1 MAAKKEPKK
10 SAAPAPDAKA
20 SDSKKGP
27 AKASKSK
34 PAPAGDSKFAQLL
47 AAKKVDPRRVVSASH
62 VLEGLEPEDRAIRL
76 AKRNGKKEGASE
88 ADKAEK
94 RKPRS
99 GRPITPRALEA
110 VMKGAKISG
119 PAKQRFLKAVNHV
132 LEQKKQE
139 KVELKAL
146 F

>member
-1 MAAKKEPKK
+1 MAYLRR
-10 SAAPAPDAKA
+10 PAMATDTAT
-20 SDSKKGP
+20 
-27 AKASKSK
+27 
-34 PAPAGDSKFAQLL
+34 SKFAQFLSSS
-47 AAKKVDPRRVVSASH
+47 KVDARRIMAASH
-62 VLEGLEPEDRAIRL
+62 SLESLQREDRHIRL
-76 AKRNGKKEGASE
+76 VKGRAKQEGASE

-99 GRPITPRALEA
+99 GRPVTERAMAAAL
-110 VMKGAKISG
+110 KGGALSG
-119 PAKQRFLKAVNHV
+119 PTKNRILKAVNHI

>member
-1 MAAKKEPKK
+1 MANE
-10 SAAPAPDAKA
+10 
-20 SDSKKGP
+20 DS
-27 AKASKSK
+27 SS
-34 PAPAGDSKFAQLL
+34 SKFAQFLSS
-47 AAKKVDPRRVVSASH
+47 KKVDPRRIMSASH
-62 VLEGLEPEDRAIRL
+62 TLESLQREDRLIKLVKGRA
-76 AKRNGKKEGASE
+76 KKEGASE

-99 GRPITPRALEA
+99 GRPVTERAMAAAL
-110 VMKGAKISG
+110 KGGVLSG
-119 PAKQRFLKAVNHV
+119 PTKNRILKAVNHI

>member
-1 MAAKKEPKK
+1 MANE
-10 SAAPAPDAKA
+10 
-20 SDSKKGP
+20 DS
-27 AKASKSK
+27 
-34 PAPAGDSKFAQLL
+34 SKFAQFLSS
-47 AAKKVDPRRVVSASH
+47 KKVDPRRILAASH
-62 VLEGLEPEDRAIRL
+62 DLETLQPEDRLIKLMKGRA
-76 AKRNGKKEGASE
+76 KKEGASE

-99 GRPITPRALEA
+99 GRPITPRAMAAAL
-110 VMKGAKISG
+110 KGGALSG
-119 PAKQRFLKAVNHV
+119 PTKNRFLKAVNHI